1 MERDTVVRLARP
13 GASVADDPLL
23 LVLRDGAR
31 RMLQQVIEAEI
42 EAFLGAHAELEDARG
57 AAWQHV
63 TGTFRAFAEWASD
76 ANLALARHQGM
87 REARGAPFHEL
98 DAQAIAQGSAA
109 FTQITE
115 WFDAE

>member
-1 MERDTVVRLARP
+1 LTIALP
-13 GASVADDPLL
+13 
-23 LVLRDGAR
+23 
-31 RMLQQVIEAEI
+31 
-42 EAFLGAHAELEDARG
+42 

-76 ANLALARHQGM
+76 ANLALAHQGM

-98 DAQAIAQGSAA
+98 DARAIAQGSAA